1 MDYKQKVKEKQEE
14 QAELLKRWK
23 ADEELLYL
31 DKYIM
36 KDSKNNVV
44 PDIVNVTLN
53 RPAVFA
59 ANIVAALG
67 TTSEQR
73 VVESE
78 DKNLDTTYIEDF
90 QQRAFASANYRLRT
104 QGKILLNP
112 FVDTQFCIRGRAAAR
127 CYFYIKDGVL
137 IPDIASWD
145 ARYVSYEIG
154 VDGLD
159 WGGYETTR
167 KKALI
172 QAEYEEELSHFRI
185 TNLGKEA
192 KVLDVWDTEHGEVWV
207 ADKKILEQEHP
218 FGFCPVV
225 IQIVP
230 LGYGN
235 ILLGTD
241 QMKNEGESIFFLM
254 RDVNSELNRLASIM
268 QTLNLKSVKPHMKQK
283 KIGGGKAEKYEDLT
297 DMGGVTAMEPAED
310 VIPIDFGDAQKSAN
324 IAYNM
329 MDTAIKEGSLSSA
342 DLGLIGSPPASGIR
356 AIIAGE
362 NKDQILHP
370 RLEAKGLINTQL
382 AEMFTRQVILIGG
395 SVELGVPGHKRS
407 FDVGKLEGEYETTY
421 KYTAKSPVTDAG
433 LYSLAAAAG
442 DSLSKKYK
450 RENIY
455 QLQDPDGEE
464 KQLRWEE
471 AEMLSPAIKMRR
483 ILETLVEMDEDEEAE
498 LLSDEM
504 GVNLEQML
512 RGETSQQPKPEKP
525 QEPKQVMGMWG
536 GGGQPRAEGGEE

>member
-1 MDYKQKVKEKQEE
+1 MDYKQKVKDKQGE
-14 QAELLKRWK
+14 QAELLTRWK

-31 DKYIM
+31 EKYVM
-36 KDSKNNVV
+36 KDAGGKNVV

-59 ANIVAALG
+59 ANIIAALG

-78 DKNLDTTYIEDF
+78 VKDFDTTYIEDF
-90 QQRAFASANYRLRT
+90 QKRAFAAANHRLKV

-112 FVDTQFCIRGRAAAR
+112 FFDTQFCIRGRGAAR
-127 CYFYIKDGVL
+127 CYFYMKDDIL
-137 IPDIASWD
+137 IPDIAPWD
-145 ARYVSYEIG
+145 ARYVTYEIG
-154 VDGLD
+154 VDGLE
-159 WGGYETTR
+159 WGGYETMRT
-167 KKALI
+167 KAAI
-172 QAEYEEELSHFRI
+172 EAEYEKELNHFRY
-185 TNLGKEA
+185 TVSGKSSNI
-192 KVLDVWDTEHGEVWV
+192 LDVWDTEHNEVWF
-207 ADKKILEQEHP
+207 AGKKIVEQEHP

-230 LGYGN
+230 LGYGA

-241 QMKNEGESIFFLM
+241 QMKNEGESIFFLI
-254 RDVNSELNRLASIM
+254 RDVISELNRLASIM
-268 QTLNLKSVKPHMKQK
+268 QTLNLKSVKPPIKLK
-283 KIGGGKAEKYEDLT
+283 KRGGGKGSKYDDVMDMATATTMDIDEDIQT
-297 DMGGVTAMEPAED
+297 
-310 VIPIDFGDAQKSAN
+310 IDFGDAQRSAQTA
-324 IAYNM
+324 IALI
-329 MDTAIKEGSLSSA
+329 DTAIKEGSLSSA

-362 NKDQILHP
+362 NRDQVIHP
-370 RLEAKGLINTQL
+370 RLEAKGGMNQQL
-382 AEMFTRQVILIGG
+382 AGMLTRQVILIGG
-395 SVELGVPGHKRS
+395 SVELGVPGHKRTFETS
-407 FDVGKLEGEYETTY
+407 KLEGEYETTY

-464 KQLRWEE
+464 NQLRWEE
-471 AEMLSPAIKMRR
+471 AEMLSPAIKMFRT
-483 ILETLVEMDEDEEAE
+483 LETLIDMDEDVEAE
-498 LLSDEM
+498 LMSEEL

-512 RGETSQQPKPEKP
+512 AGEISQQPKPEKA
-525 QEPKQVMGMWG
+525 QEPKQVMPMF
-536 GGGQPRAEGGEE
+536 GGGQPRVEGEG

>member
-1 MDYKQKVKEKQEE
+1 MDYMQKVKDKQAE
-14 QAELLKRWK
+14 QAGLLKRWK

-31 DKYIM
+31 EKYIM
-36 KDSKNNVV
+36 KDASGKNV

-59 ANIVAALG
+59 ANIIAALG
-67 TTSEQR
+67 ATSEQR

-78 DKNLDTTYIEDF
+78 DKNLDTAYIEDF
-90 QQRAFASANYRLRT
+90 QQRAFAAANHRRRI
-104 QGKILLNP
+104 QDKILLNP
-112 FVDTQFCIRGRAAAR
+112 FFDTQFCIRGRGAAR
-127 CYFYIKDGVL
+127 CLFQMVKGILV
-137 IPDIASWD
+137 PDISPWD
-145 ARYVSYEIG
+145 ARYVTYEIG
-154 VDGLD
+154 EEGLE
-159 WGGYETTR
+159 WAAYETTR
-167 KKALI
+167 TKAMI
-172 QAEYEEELSHFRI
+172 EAEYPDLATI
-185 TNLGKEA
+185 PGKEA
-192 KVLDVWDTEHGEVWV
+192 KVLDVWDTDHNEIWIAG
-207 ADKKILEQEHP
+207 KKVKEQSHH

-230 LGYGN
+230 LGYGS

-254 RDVNSELNRLASIM
+254 RDVNSELNRIASIN
-268 QTLNLKSVKPHMKQK
+268 QTLNLKTVKPPTKQK
-283 KIGGGKAEKYEDLT
+283 KRGGGKPSPYEDIMA
-297 DMGGVTAMEPAED
+297 MGANTVMEPEED
-310 VIPIDFGDAQKSAN
+310 IQTIDFGDAQRSTDMG
-324 IAYNM
+324 YRM
-329 MDTAIKEGSLSSA
+329 FDTAVKEGSLSSA

-362 NKDQILHP
+362 NKDQIIHP
-370 RLEAKGLINTQL
+370 RLEAKGLINQQL

-395 SVELGVPGHKRS
+395 SVELGVPGHKRTFETS
-407 FDVGKLEGEYETTY
+407 KLEGEYETTY

-464 KQLRWEE
+464 NQLRWEE
-471 AEMLSPAIKMRR
+471 AERLSPAIKMRR
-483 ILETLVEMDEDEEAE
+483 TIKTLIDMGEEEEAE
-498 LLSDEM
+498 LMSDEM

-512 RGETSQQPKPEKP
+512 RGEMAQQPKPEKVK
-525 QEPKQVMGMWG
+525 EPTQVMPLWGG
-536 GGGQPRAEGGEE
+536 GGGQPRAEGGEG